1 MNHLLTDFVTLL
13 VVVNPVGNLPVFL
26 AVTAGMSE
34 ARRRSIALRATL
46 IALGILVFFII
57 AGQLLIGALG
67 IGIDT
72 FRLAGSIVLLVFG
85 LKLVFDTAGGPPE
98 AGGGGAGEEGEVS
111 DTERAIFPV
120 AMPSIAGPGTILA
133 VVVLTDNDRFS
144 LREQAETLAMLVL
157 VLLVALALM
166 LAAGPVLRVIR
177 RAGANIVGR
186 VMGLILCSL
195 AVDGM
200 VRAAFGLLRGVP
212 PPLSPSGGGG

>member
-1 MNHLLTDFVTLL
+1 
-13 VVVNPVGNLPVFL
+13 
-26 AVTAGMSE
+26 MSE
-34 ARRRSIALRATL
+34 ARRRSIAVRATL
-46 IALGILVFFII
+46 IALGILVFFVI
-57 AGQLLIGALG
+57 AGQLLLGALG

-85 LKLVFDTAGGPPE
+85 LKLVFYTAGGPPE
-98 AGGGGAGEEGEVS
+98 AAGGGGAGEEGEVS

-157 VLLVALALM
+157 VLLIALALM

-200 VRAAFGLLRGVP
+200 VRAVFGLLRGAAVLP
-212 PPLSPSGGGG
+212 AAGGGG